1 MSDDEDDN
9 NKGGEE
15 VEEKEEKP
23 GAKKAAGFQLPKD
36 KPRFEVKKW
45 QAVCLWSWGKTFRD
59 FKHPSPFK
67 IELPI
72 TQCIFHSL
80 SRFHS

>member
-1 MSDDEDDN
+1 MSDDEDD

-15 VEEKEEKP
+15 VEEKEEEKP
-23 GAKKAAGFQLPKD
+23 GPKKAAGFPLPKD

-59 FKHPSPFK
+59 FKHPFSFN
-67 IELPI
+67 I
-72 TQCIFHSL
+72 
-80 SRFHS
+80 